1 MNWQNKP
8 WADLS
13 PFERAMVQRALKQ
26 RYLKEVE
33 RERRT

>member
-13 PFERAMVQRALKQ
+13 PFERAMF
-26 RYLKEVE
+26 
-33 RERRT
+33 RRDLMKLQQWGLGRGR